1 MRAIPS
7 SFIMSHII
15 RLLVVSVKWTKFLEE
30 KNNLFWFVH
39 SAGWF
44 GFALVYYL
52 SSLLHDLRDIFVV
65 IIFLNAY
72 AGWLFSIPLRYIYRK
87 VWNYKPVNIALS
99 VLFTS
104 AITGLLWQIVQN
116 INYWEI
122 YKHGFRPDELIYY
135 TKNGLFSVSIMLSWS
150 VLYFGTKYYQMLQR
164 ERQNVLHANTVAHQ
178 AQLKMLRYQLNPHF
192 LFNTLNAISTLI
204 LVKENDTANAMVTK
218 LSEFLRYSLDKDPMK
233 KVTLENELQALKL
246 YLDIEKVRFE
256 ERLQVEFN
264 VAKDCDQAL
273 VPSMILQPL
282 AENAI
287 KYAIAVQEQGGTITV
302 NVDKFGNDL
311 LLELADNGPG
321 AEIKNGNLFRENGVG
336 LANSRERLQALYGN
350 DYSLVVANNQPSG
363 VKVNIRMPF
372 ETKVN
377 A

>member
-1 MRAIPS
+1 
-7 SFIMSHII
+7 
-15 RLLVVSVKWTKFLEE
+15 VKWAKFIED
-30 KNNLFWFVH
+30 KNKLFWFVH

-72 AGWLFSIPLRYIYRK
+72 AGWLFSIPLRYLYRY
-87 VWNYKPVNIALS
+87 VWNFSPLKIAAS
-99 VLFTS
+99 VIVTS
-104 AITGLLWQIVQN
+104 AVTGVLWQVVQN
-116 INYWEI
+116 INFWEI
-122 YKHGFRPDELIYY
+122 YKHGYRPEHIIYY
-135 TKNGLFSVSIMLSWS
+135 TKNGLFSFSIMLSWS
-150 VLYFGTKYYQMLQR
+150 VLYFGTKYYQMLQK
-164 ERQNVLHANTVAHQ
+164 ERQNVLQANTVAHQ

-204 LVKENDTANAMVTK
+204 LVKENTTANAMVTK

-233 KVTLENELQALKL
+233 KVTLESELQALKL

-256 ERLQVEFN
+256 ERLQVNFN
-264 VAKDCDQAL
+264 VADDCQQAL

-282 AENAI
+282 AENSI
-287 KYAIAVQEQGGTITV
+287 KYAIAVQEQGGAITV
-302 NVDKFGNDL
+302 NVTKFGRDL
-311 LLELADNGPG
+311 LIELNDNGPG
-321 AEIKNGNLFRENGVG
+321 AEIKNGNLFREHGVG

-350 DYSLVVANNQPSG
+350 EFSLVVSNNEPNG

-372 ETKVN
+372 EIGTT
-377 A
+377 

>member
-1 MRAIPS
+1 MVL
-7 SFIMSHII
+7 F
-15 RLLVVSVKWTKFLEE
+15 VKWTKFLEE

-87 VWNYKPVNIALS
+87 VWNYKPINIALS

-122 YKHGFRPDELIYY
+122 YKHGFRPEQLIYY

-233 KVTLENELQALKL
+233 KVTLESELQALRL

-256 ERLQVEFN
+256 ERLQVAFH
-264 VAKDCDQAL
+264 VAKDCEQAL

-350 DYSLVVANNQPSG
+350 DYSLVVANNKPSG

-377 A
+377 S